1 MQSKN
6 KKVLV
11 LYKASGRKVS
21 EILCNFSN
29 EIKIYTI
36 VKPKN
41 VFLSKLVC
49 NFKYLDNDPSDVYFL
64 PTEDDYIK
72 LLYPFFLGCKNIN
85 KKWLNSNSS
94 FFDCLTSKL
103 KFKKL
108 AVECGFNVVDVFSK
122 LSLINFDSKYVCK
135 PDSGHGSKG
144 IKFLY
149 GHQLK
154 EEHFASKGV
163 FVEEFMKFDQIIGIS
178 GYANNG
184 LAESFLCHRRIV
196 TKNKS
201 SGASRVCKNIE
212 VPSQHLEKA
221 ASKVLSKINFS
232 GPFMFEIGVCN
243 EKFYLIEFNPRLWG
257 SFSLFL
263 ENFAKF
269 FNIQK
274 KFQEKEFLVVWS
286 DLKIK
291 TFFWAVKNFKNNKTI
306 IASPRLKLYAFF
318 ILVICILE

>member
-6 KKVLV
+6 KAVLV

-21 EILCNFSN
+21 EILNNFSN
-29 EIKIYTI
+29 EIKIYTVI
-36 VKPKN
+36 KPKN
-41 VFLSKLVC
+41 IFLSKLV
-49 NFKYLDNDPSDVYFL
+49 NNLKDLDSDTSNVYFM
-64 PTEDDYIK
+64 PTEDDHIK
-72 LLYPFFLGCKNIN
+72 PLYPFFLGFKNIN
-85 KKWLNSNSS
+85 KKWLNSDSN

-108 AVECGFNVVDVFSK
+108 AVDCGFNVVEVCGQ
-122 LSLINFDSKYVCK
+122 LPLTHVDSKYVFK
-135 PDSGHGSKG
+135 PDSGYGSKG
-144 IKFLY
+144 IEFLY

-154 EEHFASKGV
+154 ERHFASKGV
-163 FVEEFMKFDQIIGIS
+163 FVEQFMKFEQIIGIS

-184 LAESFLCHRRIV
+184 SAESFLCHRRIV
-196 TKNKS
+196 TKDKF

-243 EKFYLIEFNPRLWG
+243 ENFYLIEFNPRLWG

-269 FNIQK
+269 FSIQK
-274 KFQEKEFLVVWS
+274 KFQEKQFLVVWS

-291 TFFWAVKNFKNNKTI
+291 TIFWILKNFNKNKI